1 MINIMTS
8 IRNLPSINST
18 FETGLGEFIWW
29 VLANLV
35 TIMLASIQVLSIF
48 ILLYT
53 LFLVFVSWKKPKR
66 DYEMHAP
73 EKSFLV
79 FVPAHNEETVV
90 SHIID
95 NLLHKMNYP
104 KELIDVYVIAD
115 NCTDN
120 TAAISRAAGAKVIEH
135 FSEPDEPKGKPYGIR
150 YALDQ
155 IGDNLKKYDCI
166 GIFDADNLISVD
178 FFNEMNSQMLSNPEI
193 MVSQGYLDAKNVDGS
208 LVSLGYSLSY
218 YLSNR
223 FFCFARNKLNLS
235 PVIGGTGFVMDR
247 RVIEEI
253 GWTVNSLTEDLELQM
268 QCALYGYRVV
278 WNHFAPIYDEKPTG
292 YKQSMVQR
300 TRWARGHWT
309 VNRRYFKP
317 LLKKVVSQYMGK
329 GKIDKIAMDSAF
341 YSISPLAIGASP
353 IILLVSLFVAKP
365 EELLGML
372 IIFFVSIGISISLSC
387 FAMKR
392 DSKQKTNSSLGK
404 MFLGLI
410 WYMGSAMLVYMY
422 GILTYK
428 QNVWVRTE
436 HNATTAIQDILVIA
450 DE

>member
-1 MINIMTS
+1 MLNIMSS

-18 FETGLGEFIWW
+18 FETGLGEFLWW
-29 VLANLV
+29 ILVNLV
-35 TIMLASIQVLSIF
+35 TILLFAIQALSIA
-48 ILLYT
+48 ILAYT
-53 LFLVFVSWKKPKR
+53 IILVLISWKKPKR

-73 EKSFLV
+73 KKRFLV

-90 SHIID
+90 EHIID
-95 NLLHKMNYP
+95 NLLHKMKYP
-104 KELIDVYVIAD
+104 KELLDVYVIAD

-120 TAAISRAAGAKVIEH
+120 TANIARAAGAKVIEH
-135 FSEPDEPKGKPYGIR
+135 FSAPDEPKGKPYGIK
-150 YALDQ
+150 YALDE
-155 IGDNLKKYDCI
+155 IGDRLKEYDCI

-178 FFNEMNSQMLSNPEI
+178 FFNEMNSQMLSNPDI
-193 MVSQGYLDAKNVDGS
+193 MVSQGYLDAKNVDDS

-223 FFCFARNKLNLS
+223 FFCYARNKLGLS
-235 PVIGGTGFVMDR
+235 PVIGGTGFVMDVK
-247 RVIEEI
+247 VIEEI

-278 WNHFAPIYDEKPTG
+278 WNQFAPIYDEKPTG

-309 VNRRYFKP
+309 VNRRYFKS
-317 LLKKVVSQYMGK
+317 LLKKVFSTYINE
-329 GKIDKIAMDSAF
+329 GKIDKIALDSAF
-341 YSISPLAIGASP
+341 YSISPLAIGMSP
-353 IILLVSLFVAKP
+353 IILVISLFTGTTS
-365 EELLGML
+365 ELLGM
-372 IIFFVSIGISISLSC
+372 FGISIASLCISIMLSRY
-387 FAMKR
+387 AMIR
-392 DSKQKTNSSLGK
+392 DSKQQTKSSPLR
-404 MFLGLI
+404 MLAGLV

-422 GILTYK
+422 GIMTYK

-436 HNATTAIQDILVIA
+436 HKATTAIQDILAIA